1 MVIKHLTVDEL
12 YEKLKGKTYVEWT
25 DLVQL
30 IEDEFQVSL
39 VVKRIPDDDD
49 IVAINGDPDILRQI
63 RMSQQDWEHGRVFG
77 PEDGLKYL
85 RERIQGA
92 ERG

>member
-1 MVIKHLTVDEL
+1 MKHMTVDEL
-12 YEKLKGKTYVEWT
+12 YDKLKGKIYVEWT

-39 VVKRIPDDDD
+39 VVEESLNDDD
-49 IVAINGDPDILRQI
+49 IMAIAEDPDVLRQI
-63 RMSQQDWEHGRVFG
+63 RMSQQDRENGRVYG
-77 PEDGLKYL
+77 QEDGLEYL

>member
-1 MVIKHLTVDEL
+1 MKHMTVDEL
-12 YEKLKGKTYVEWT
+12 YDKLKGKTYVELT

-39 VVKRIPDDDD
+39 VVEKSPDDDD
-49 IVAINGDPDILRQI
+49 IVAIAEDPDILRQI
-63 RMSQQDWEHGRVFG
+63 RMSQQDRENGCVFG
-77 PEDGLKYL
+77 QEAGLKYL
-85 RERIQGA
+85 RERIQGV